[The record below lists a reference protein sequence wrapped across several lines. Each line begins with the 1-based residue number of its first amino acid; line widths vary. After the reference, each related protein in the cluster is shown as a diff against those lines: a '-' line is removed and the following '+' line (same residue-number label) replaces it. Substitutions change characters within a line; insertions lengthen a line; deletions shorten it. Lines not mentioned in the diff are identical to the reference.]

1 MATSYARR
9 LAATS
14 QRAAGPV
21 ARQWIVVAQILGL
34 ALGLILCYFSTIPPL
49 KVLGVLLFGLLAL
62 QRIDLALLFVPLT
75 VPLFLM
81 QLRLPGMLPHAVPPH
96 ELVLFLCCAAAGF
109 IALPSAI
116 GGLFTR
122 TLSGTW
128 RLLRSYAPELILL
141 VAGVFGIW
149 YTAPESVAQQ
159 DALRAFR
166 WFVAEPLLFVALAQF
181 LVQRQIAAGQS
192 AARAL
197 RPLLLAFVAGGAA
210 VGLLA
215 LAEFAGALL
224 APQLFS
230 RLISLDFSGDVL
242 NRMPRATSVYTNPNN
257 LGLFLGRVWPLAMA
271 LLLIERRTRTG
282 RALLYG
288 AITVLCL
295 GGMLVSFSR
304 GAWLGAAA
312 AAVVLGLPWLRRR
325 FHAWLL
331 PGLLFGGTLLC
342 GVAALM
348 LTLRGGLA
356 GASASARL
364 MLWREALELLHLH
377 PFGVGLDQF
386 YYYHNPVF
394 GRSLIDP
401 SLVHGFDQYAH
412 QPHTFVLELWLNL
425 GPLGVLAMAL
435 IVLRAAIYGWA
446 LVRSQPGSPE
456 ARLVHGALAAL
467 AAALVHGLVDTFY
480 FWPDLAFSF
489 WLLVLLVRAYAEP
502 WPALASQPALAQR
515 HTQLLAAEP
524 VAARQFGG
532 VAGWLRMAGHNLVAW
547 LGRVAAFGRG
557 ANLRHQAD
565 NAGRGRIA
573 AQQVVDQLVQVG
585 DEDRARAEQLQ
596 PG

>member
-1 MATSYARR
+1 MATSLTRR
-9 LAATS
+9 PAATG
-14 QRAAGPV
+14 QLATGPV
-21 ARQWIVVAQILGL
+21 ARRWFVVAQILGL

-49 KVLGVLLFGLLAL
+49 KVVGVVLFGLLAL

-75 VPLFLM
+75 APLFLM

-96 ELVLFLCCAAAGF
+96 ELALFLCTMAAGF
-109 IALPSAI
+109 TLLP
-116 GGLFTR
+116 G
-122 TLSGTW
+122 
-128 RLLRSYAPELILL
+128 RLWQCASQPLARAGRFLRSYAPELILL
-141 VAGVFGIW
+141 AAGVFGIW

-166 WFVAEPLLFVALAQF
+166 WFVIEPLVFVALVHA
-181 LVQRQIAAGQS
+181 LAARQVAAGQS

-197 RPLLLAFVAGGAA
+197 RPLLLAFVAGGAV

-224 APQLFS
+224 APQLFG

-257 LGLFLGRVWPLAMA
+257 LGLFLGRVWPLALM
-271 LLLIERRTRTG
+271 LLVIERRARTG
-282 RALLYG
+282 RALLYA

-325 FHAWLL
+325 FGAWLL

-364 MLWREALELLHLH
+364 MLWREALELLRLH

-435 IVLRAAIYGWA
+435 IVLRAATYGWA
-446 LVRSQPGSPE
+446 LVRRRPGSPE

-480 FWPDLAFSF
+480 FWPDLALGF
-489 WLLVLLVRAYAEP
+489 WLLILLVRAHAEP
-502 WPALASQPALAQR
+502 WPALASQAALAQGR
-515 HTQLLAAEP
+515 KQLLAAEP
-524 VAARQFGG
+524 VAARQLGG
-532 VAGWLRMAGHNLVAW
+532 VTGRLREAGHNLVAW
-547 LGRVAAFGRG
+547 FGRVAAFGRG
-557 ANLRHQAD
+557 TNLRHQAD
-565 NAGRGRIA
+565 NASGRRIA
-573 AQQVVDQLVQVG
+573 PQQVIDQLVQVG
-585 DEDRARAEQLQ
+585 DEDRTRAEQLQ
-596 PG
+596 PS

>member
-1 MATSYARR
+1 MATSLTRR
-9 LAATS
+9 RSATGQLAT
-14 QRAAGPV
+14 GPV
-21 ARQWIVVAQILGL
+21 ARRWFPVAQILGL
-34 ALGLILCYFSTIPPL
+34 ALGLMLCYFSTIPPL
-49 KVLGVLLFGLLAL
+49 KVVGVLLFGLLAL

-96 ELVLFLCCAAAGF
+96 ELALFLCCAAACF
-109 IALPSAI
+109 TLLPSA
-116 GGLFTR
+116 LWEFATHP
-122 TLSGTW
+122 LNSVW
-128 RLLRSYAPELILL
+128 QFLRSYAPELILL
-141 VAGVFGIW
+141 IAGVFGVW

-166 WFVAEPLLFVALAQF
+166 WFVAEPLLFVGLAHF
-181 LVQRQIAAGQS
+181 LAERQIAAGQS
-192 AARAL
+192 ATRTL
-197 RPLLLAFVAGGAA
+197 RPLLLAFVAGGAL

-224 APQLFS
+224 APQLFG

-257 LGLFLGRVWPLAMA
+257 LGLFLGRVWPLALM
-271 LLLIERRTRTG
+271 LLVIERRARTG
-282 RALLYG
+282 RALLY
-288 AITVLCL
+288 AATTVLCL

-325 FHAWLL
+325 FGAWLL

-342 GVAALM
+342 GVATLM

-364 MLWREALELLHLH
+364 MLWREALELLRIH

-425 GPLGVLAMAL
+425 GPLGVLAVAL
-435 IVLRAAIYGWA
+435 IVLRAALYGWA

-480 FWPDLAFSF
+480 FWPDLALAF
-489 WLLVLLVRAYAEP
+489 WLLVLLVRAHAEP
-502 WPALASQPALAQR
+502 WPALASQPALAQGR
-515 HTQLLAAEP
+515 KQLLAAKP
-524 VAARQFGG
+524 VAARQLGSVTG
-532 VAGWLRMAGHNLVAW
+532 RLRKAGHNLVAW
-547 LGRVAAFGRG
+547 FGRVAAFGRG
-557 ANLRHQAD
+557 TNLRHQAD
-565 NAGRGRIA
+565 NAGGRRIA
-573 AQQVVDQLVQVG
+573 PQQVIDQLVQVG
-585 DEDRARAEQLQ
+585 DEERARAEQLQ
-596 PG
+596 PS